1 MLKNLPLSILLI
13 TLPLSEVT
21 GSEADTIKST
31 FKHLYIKAQYAGNLG
46 LVSAGI
52 GREFSNIFSLDLSYG
67 YLPKFINGAR
77 VHTFSAKTSFLI
89 KKFSLSPIQPTFH
102 LGASIN
108 YAITQNTFLRYPAY
122 YPEGYYLPNAL
133 HLCPFIRVG
142 ADIPRKDKKFDKLS
156 VYSEIGTIEYEIY
169 NAIRDKG
176 VKFYDIW
183 NICVGM
189 SFHFTK
195 NK

>member
-1 MLKNLPLSILLI
+1 MLKFLPLSLLII
-13 TLPLSEVT
+13 TLPLSQVT
-21 GSEADTIKST
+21 GNKADTVKGAGN
-31 FKHLYIKAQYAGNLG
+31 HLYIKTQYAGNLG

-52 GREFSNIFSLDLSYG
+52 GKEFSKVFSMDLSYG

-77 VHTFSAKTSFLI
+77 VHTFSAKTAFLI
-89 KKFSLSPIQPTFH
+89 KRFTIAGIEPAIH

-142 ADIPRKDKKFDKLS
+142 AGIPRKDKKYDKIS
-156 VYSEIGTIEYEIY
+156 IYSEIGTVEYEIY

-176 VKFYDIW
+176 VKFYEIW
-183 NICVGM
+183 NICLGL
-189 SFHFTK
+189 SFHFHK
-195 NK
+195 

>member
-1 MLKNLPLSILLI
+1 MTKNLQLSILIIL
-13 TLPLSEVT
+13 LPHSLVD
-21 GSEADTIKST
+21 GSEADTIKT
-31 FKHLYIKAQYAGNLG
+31 YGKHLYFKTQYAGNLG
-46 LVSAGI
+46 LISAGI
-52 GREFSNIFSLDLSYG
+52 GKEFSNVFSMDLSYG

-77 VHTFSAKTSFLI
+77 VHTFSAKTAFLV
-89 KKFSLSPIQPTFH
+89 KKFSLSGIQPAFH

-108 YAITQNTFLRYPAY
+108 YAITHDTFLRYPAY

-142 ADIPRKDKKFDKLS
+142 VGIPRKDKKFGMIS
-156 VYSEIGTIEYEIY
+156 VFSEIGTVEYEIY
-169 NAIRDKG
+169 NAVRDKG

-183 NICVGM
+183 NICFGL

-195 NK
+195 KQ